1 MEKVKKRLELLHSNQ
16 SQNILRNLMLRDFGF
31 CTLHKSGTRELES
44 IAERNLVL
52 KDHKELQCDLP
63 GVPRTTFMIVFSP
76 DGTKMAS
83 THGNHNVY
91 INEIATGK
99 NIKTLSGHPR
109 TPWCIAFHPSSS
121 HILAS
126 GCLGGQV
133 RVWNLNGGCK
143 VWNSEN
149 LTCISSLAFHPSAK
163 LLVIATHN
171 EIHFWDW
178 SQSTPFA
185 VVTTNRE
192 KVRYVSFDNL
202 GGKLITAI
210 ENISRIDR
218 LRRHYDGNISRPT
231 WHSVNLNILRSIRSC
246 RLRRYYRRCQ
256 ILNNYEIR
264 TVRNSNNHEMVQ
276 CCRTIPTERLRT
288 NSSTNN
294 PLLDTVTVESYN
306 KDFISR
312 NTTFNQNDNVT
323 FQLHTTD
330 DGRTNNYE
338 NIDER
343 NSNSNTETNSTVLK
357 YNINNETINSKLLD
371 TKEIDNILNSDSLD
385 QLERKGEEK
394 RINPE
399 ALSIQSSVRAFV
411 STEKKDNDE
420 ETTELNVNY
429 NDTPLKSIS
438 SISLNSTNETVNNFQ
453 VLLGTDQKEDSNT
466 DDKKFYSQCQ
476 PSTSKGFT
484 SLTNNCNGNFMKSV
498 ITNGSE
504 SKENVKLTTQLQRNK
519 LLQQLCE
526 SLLENI
532 RQSIGSSNV
541 DSMLSVRNNSDRNS
555 TFPATA
561 DGVDRVESCLP
572 NILNFIDKVSNN
584 SAPRTSQILNA
595 RKKYYSTHDE
605 TNSNGLFTN
614 TTNSSCSCLHHSE
627 ISESR
632 TGIPHSHYFECINNS
647 RPRITATRRYNDNTD
662 FNGPTQKF
670 QSYRVQAWD
679 FSNGE
684 MPDITNSEKNIVVR
698 DCHIFNDSSID
709 ISSDGK
715 LLAAYCNTTIGIYS
729 LQWETLGERMYSTER
744 YKSSISVSISPTQ
757 QHLLVGSTK
766 SIGIYKLVNEESE
779 NQTEVPL
786 DINDIN
792 YRNLCDWKPYSI
804 LWPLPLRYLNISDL
818 NIKYLTK
825 KGSMVLVR
833 ELLQNDQ
840 EVDRYKAIN
849 CIGWAP
855 QPGQGLVYATN
866 TGQLNIL
873 Y

>member
-218 LRRHYDGNISRPT
+218 LRRHYDGNIS
-231 WHSVNLNILRSIRSC
+231 
-246 RLRRYYRRCQ
+246 
-256 ILNNYEIR
+256 
-264 TVRNSNNHEMVQ
+264 
-276 CCRTIPTERLRT
+276 
-288 NSSTNN
+288 
-294 PLLDTVTVESYN
+294 
-306 KDFISR
+306 
-312 NTTFNQNDNVT
+312 
-323 FQLHTTD
+323 
-330 DGRTNNYE
+330 
-338 NIDER
+338 
-343 NSNSNTETNSTVLK
+343 
-357 YNINNETINSKLLD
+357 
-371 TKEIDNILNSDSLD
+371 
-385 QLERKGEEK
+385 
-394 RINPE
+394 
-399 ALSIQSSVRAFV
+399 
-411 STEKKDNDE
+411 
-420 ETTELNVNY
+420 
-429 NDTPLKSIS
+429 
-438 SISLNSTNETVNNFQ
+438 
-453 VLLGTDQKEDSNT
+453 
-466 DDKKFYSQCQ
+466 SQCQ